1 MKRKR
6 PNFTESGPGP
16 SKKKRRRRGRGKN
29 KKGKTKKKRVRS
41 LEEQLDPDECC
52 MEEKRRREDTDKVNL
67 NLSPKFNKDQLRLQV
82 MLAKLG
88 DKEPYVALKSIRK
101 RNDTNYS
108 SIENEAQVL
117 KISRECPF
125 LCQGIAEFQTERHA
139 FFIMEYL
146 SGGSLKQELDR
157 YGKLDMDRVLF
168 HSAELICGLQFL
180 HSKGIVH
187 RDIKPHNILLD
198 QEGHTKISDFGLA
211 KQNVF
216 GDDTITG
223 WVGTMGYMAP
233 EIHQE
238 KPYNAAVDW
247 WSLGITI
254 CEMVTERTS
263 FIDKLL
269 AFLIA
274 EEPVIPCCL
283 DKNLK
288 DLLEKLL
295 DLNPKQRLGAQGDIR
310 CHPFYKSIDWEVLE
324 NRGAK
329 PPFQPR
335 EVNT

>member
-1 MKRKR
+1 
-6 PNFTESGPGP
+6 
-16 SKKKRRRRGRGKN
+16 
-29 KKGKTKKKRVRS
+29 
-41 LEEQLDPDECC
+41 
-52 MEEKRRREDTDKVNL
+52 
-67 NLSPKFNKDQLRLQV
+67 
-82 MLAKLG
+82 
-88 DKEPYVALKSIRK
+88 
-101 RNDTNYS
+101 
-108 SIENEAQVL
+108 
-117 KISRECPF
+117 
-125 LCQGIAEFQTERHA
+125 
-139 FFIMEYL
+139 MEYL

-157 YGKLDMDRVLF
+157 HGKLDMDRVLF

-180 HSKGIVH
+180 HSKGIIH
-187 RDIKPHNILLD
+187 RVL
-198 QEGHTKISDFGLA
+198 QRFGYPRVTRKNLR
-211 KQNVF
+211 
-216 GDDTITG
+216 
-223 WVGTMGYMAP
+223 VGCSAGLQ
-233 EIHQE
+233 IHQE

-254 CEMVTERTS
+254 CEMVIERTS

-310 CHPFYKSIDWEVLE
+310 HHPFYKSIDWEVLE

-335 EVNT
+335 EVST

>member
-1 MKRKR
+1 MTPPAQSSR
-6 PNFTESGPGP
+6 PDPLSISSYKFYSVLG
-16 SKKKRRRRGRGKN
+16 
-29 KKGKTKKKRVRS
+29 KGKFGKS
-41 LEEQLDPDECC
+41 Q
-52 MEEKRRREDTDKVNL
+52 
-67 NLSPKFNKDQLRLQV
+67 
-82 MLAKLG
+82 
-88 DKEPYVALKSIRK
+88 KSIRK
-101 RNDTNYS
+101 TKNTNYS

-125 LCQGIAEFQTERHA
+125 LCQGIAEFQTERHT

-157 YGKLDMDRVLF
+157 HGKLDMDRVLF
-168 HSAELICGLQFL
+168 HSAELMCGLQFL
-180 HSKGIVH
+180 HN
-187 RDIKPHNILLD
+187 IKPHNILLD
-198 QEGHTKISDFGLA
+198 QKGHTKISDFGLA

-223 WVGTMGYMAP
+223 WAGTMGYMAP
-233 EIHQE
+233 EILQE

-254 CEMVTERTS
+254 CEMVNERTS
-263 FIDKLL
+263 FIDKLM

-274 EEPVIPCCL
+274 EDPIIPCCL

-295 DLNPKQRLGAQGDIR
+295 DLNPKIRLGAQGDIR
-310 CHPFYKSIDWEVLE
+310 RHLFYKSIDWEVLE
-324 NRGAK
+324 NRGIK

-335 EVNT
+335 EVST

>member
-16 SKKKRRRRGRGKN
+16 SKKKRRRPGRGKN

-41 LEEQLDPDECC
+41 PEEQRDPDECC
-52 MEEKRRREDTDKVNL
+52 REEKRRREETDKGEADAVTPPAQSSRPDP
-67 NLSPKFNKDQLRLQV
+67 LSISSYKFYSVLGKGAFGKV

-88 DKEPYVALKSIRK
+88 DREPYVALKSIRK
-101 RNDTNYS
+101 INDNNYS

-125 LCQGIAEFQTERHA
+125 LCQGIADFQTERHA

-157 YGKLDMDRVLF
+157 HGKLDMDRVLF

-180 HSKGIVH
+180 HSKGIIH

-211 KQNVF
+211 KQNIF

-233 EIHQE
+233 E
-238 KPYNAAVDW
+238 
-247 WSLGITI
+247 
-254 CEMVTERTS
+254 
-263 FIDKLL
+263 
-269 AFLIA
+269 
-274 EEPVIPCCL
+274 
-283 DKNLK
+283 
-288 DLLEKLL
+288 
-295 DLNPKQRLGAQGDIR
+295 
-310 CHPFYKSIDWEVLE
+310 
-324 NRGAK
+324 
-329 PPFQPR
+329 
-335 EVNT
+335 

>member
-1 MKRKR
+1 MTPPAQSSR
-6 PNFTESGPGP
+6 PDPLSISSYKFYSVL
-16 SKKKRRRRGRGKN
+16 GKGAF
-29 KKGKTKKKRVRS
+29 GK
-41 LEEQLDPDECC
+41 
-52 MEEKRRREDTDKVNL
+52 
-67 NLSPKFNKDQLRLQV
+67 V

-88 DKEPYVALKSIRK
+88 IREPYVALKSIRK
-101 RNDTNYS
+101 TNNTNYS
-108 SIENEAQVL
+108 SIENKAQ
-117 KISRECPF
+117 
-125 LCQGIAEFQTERHA
+125 RHA

-157 YGKLDMDRVLF
+157 HGKLDMDRVLF
-168 HSAELICGLQFL
+168 HSAEMICGLQFL

-187 RDIKPHNILLD
+187 RDIKSHNILLD

-223 WVGTMGYMAP
+223 WAGTMGYMTP
-233 EIHQE
+233 EE
-238 KPYNAAVDW
+238 KPYNAPVDW

-274 EEPVIPCCL
+274 EDPIIPCCL

-295 DLNPKQRLGAQGDIR
+295 DLNPKQLLGAQGDIR
-310 CHPFYKSIDWEVLE
+310 RHLFYKSIDWEVLE
-324 NRGAK
+324 NRGTK
-329 PPFQPR
+329 PPF
-335 EVNT
+335 